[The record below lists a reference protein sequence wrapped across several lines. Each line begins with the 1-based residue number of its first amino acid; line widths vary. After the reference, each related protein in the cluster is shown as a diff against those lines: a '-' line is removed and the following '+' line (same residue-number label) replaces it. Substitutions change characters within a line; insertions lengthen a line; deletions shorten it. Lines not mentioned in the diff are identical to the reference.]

1 MRRAQRGPAPV
12 AARTATVRTRVA
24 PPACAVPDAVAPP
37 PDACPVV
44 RPRTRRAAAAPH
56 TRRRSSIVH
65 RRRAAVAVTA
75 LALLVLPACMP
86 EDGEG
91 RQGAGDARQAVVEY
105 VSALN
110 SRSASRLI
118 RVGGVKDEPW
128 SQKEASKILATK
140 GGRGWKISSLKV
152 DQGKDSD
159 TSSAR
164 LLANGNSGVL
174 LKETLT
180 VTRDKNTW
188 HVDLFSR

>member
-1 MRRAQRGPAPV
+1 M
-12 AARTATVRTRVA
+12 
-24 PPACAVPDAVAPP
+24 
-37 PDACPVV
+37 
-44 RPRTRRAAAAPH
+44 
-56 TRRRSSIVH
+56 H
-65 RRRAAVAVTA
+65 RRRAAMAVAA
-75 LALLVLPACMP
+75 LALLVLPACVP

-91 RQGAGDARQAVVEY
+91 KQGAGDARQAVVEY

-128 SQKEASKILATK
+128 SQQEASKILATK

-159 TSSAR
+159 TSSAH
-164 LLANGNSGVL
+164 LLAKGNSGVL
-174 LKETLT
+174 MKDTLT
-180 VTRDKNTW
+180 VTRDKGTW

>member
-1 MRRAQRGPAPV
+1 MRRAQRGPASV
-12 AARTATVRTRVA
+12 AARAATVRTLVA
-24 PPACAVPDAVAPP
+24 PSACAVPDAAAPP

-56 TRRRSSIVH
+56 TRRRSFIVH
-65 RRRAAVAVTA
+65 RRRAAVAA
-75 LALLVLPACMP
+75 LALLVLPACVP

-91 RQGAGDARQAVVEY
+91 KQGAGDARQAVVEY

-128 SQKEASKILATK
+128 SQQEASKILATK

-159 TSSAR
+159 TSSAH
-164 LLANGNSGVL
+164 LLAKGNSGVL
-174 LKETLT
+174 LKDTLT
-180 VTRDKNTW
+180 VTRDKGTW

>member
-1 MRRAQRGPAPV
+1 MRRAQRGPASV
-12 AARTATVRTRVA
+12 AARAATVRTLVA
-24 PPACAVPDAVAPP
+24 RPRAPSRTPPRPLRTRARWYARAHDGPP
-37 PDACPVV
+37 PP
-44 RPRTRRAAAAPH
+44 PH
-56 TRRRSSIVH
+56 MRRRSFIVH
-65 RRRAAVAVTA
+65 RRRAAVAVAA
-75 LALLVLPACMP
+75 LALLVLPACVP

-91 RQGAGDARQAVVEY
+91 KQGAGDARQAVVEY

-128 SQKEASKILATK
+128 SQQEASKILATK

-159 TSSAR
+159 TSSAH
-164 LLANGNSGVL
+164 LLAKGNSGVL
-174 LKETLT
+174 LKDTLT
-180 VTRDKNTW
+180 VTRDKGTW

>member
-1 MRRAQRGPAPV
+1 MRRAQRGPASV
-12 AARTATVRTRVA
+12 AARAATVRTLVA
-24 PPACAVPDAVAPP
+24 PPACAVPDAAAPP
-37 PDACPVV
+37 PDVCPVV
-44 RPRTRRAAAAPH
+44 RPRTRRAAAPPH
-56 TRRRSSIVH
+56 MRRRSFIVH
-65 RRRAAVAVTA
+65 RRRAAVAVAA
-75 LALLVLPACMP
+75 LALLVLPACVP

-91 RQGAGDARQAVVEY
+91 KQGAGDARQAVVEY

-128 SQKEASKILATK
+128 SQQEASKILATK

-159 TSSAR
+159 TSSAH
-164 LLANGNSGVL
+164 LLAKGNSGVL
-174 LKETLT
+174 LKDTLT
-180 VTRDKNTW
+180 VTRDKGTW